1 MKRENNMTHARV
13 SKTEGPKEQLVL
25 LNSEGQLVRTFS
37 LWNESGE
44 LLSTRSKVLVVYRH
58 DKRRVEPI
66 LDAEALKADGVKFD
80 LLAETT
86 LSQLK
91 TKPFQVGTLGRL
103 TVVDLATLTVSPSY
117 ELKKEEDEKDLI
129 LAGKWI
135 GGIQTAL
142 ILLTLILGHFLA
154 EETKKDEVVTTIRPI
169 EIEKLAVVE
178 PPPVV
183 KPMTRPPVEKVV
195 RPKVNAVVK
204 KQIKRPEPRI
214 ITRKAPKMPT
224 TVRQATARI
233 PKTAPKLESLG
244 ALGALGGVSK
254 KLQSG
259 GGLNLNGSSLARGG
273 DRGTGGGGVGSSGK
287 GGVAGALFGKGLIAA
302 SNGSG
307 ARAGSAGGYG
317 TKGRGGG
324 REGYGNRNM
333 LGASG
338 GYVLPLDSESFIEGG
353 LTRDQVEE
361 VISRNMGQIRYC
373 YEKGLQVEPSL
384 RGRVAVSFVIGAA
397 GQVTTARVQHTSVDS
412 KQLEGCIV
420 GRLKDFRFPRP
431 VAGVNVAVQYPFSFR
446 RVSSTE
452 VVGVN

>member
-1 MKRENNMTHARV
+1 MTHARV
-13 SKTEGPKEQLVL
+13 SKSNGSHEQLAL
-25 LNSEGQLVRTFS
+25 LNSEGQLVRVFS
-37 LWNESGE
+37 LWNDAGE
-44 LLSTRSKVLVVYRH
+44 ALSTRSKVIVVYRH
-58 DKRRVEPI
+58 DKRRVEPV
-66 LDAEALKADGVKFD
+66 LDTDHLKSEGVKFD

-91 TKPFQVGTLGRL
+91 SKPYQVGTLGRL
-103 TVVDLATLTVSPSY
+103 TVVDVATLAVPPSY
-117 ELKKEEDEKDLI
+117 ELKKEEDDRDLV

-135 GGIQTAL
+135 GGIQAAL
-142 ILLTLILGHFLA
+142 ILIVLLLGHFLA

-169 EIEKLAVVE
+169 ELEKVAAVE

-195 RPKVNAVVK
+195 RPRVNAIVK
-204 KQIKRPEPRI
+204 KQEIKRPEPRI

-333 LGASG
+333 LGSSG

-384 RGRVAVSFVIGAA
+384 RGRVAVSFVIGSG
-397 GQVTTARVQHTSVDS
+397 GQVTTARVQHSSVDS

-431 VAGVNVAVQYPFSFR
+431 VAGVNVSVQYPFSFK

-452 VVGVN
+452 VVGIN